1 MKREADVRYV
11 ISMYDLAN
19 LDVCKG
25 GGCSNLSTGQLE
37 QVLFD
42 NGLDVRKP
50 YSYCVGEH
58 RPKSSNQIV
67 NSGYF
72 EGFERCDDV
81 WMKSGAA
88 SIEVVIETADPA
100 VQQELRELMNVARTN
115 KFKK

>member
-42 NGLDVRKP
+42 NGLDVRKH
-50 YSYCVGEH
+50 YSYHVGEH

-88 SIEVVIETADPA
+88 SIEVVIETEGPA
-100 VQQELRELMNVARTN
+100 LREELYNIAQLVRAN
-115 KFKK
+115 KFRK

>member
-25 GGCSNLSTGQLE
+25 GGCSNLSTGELE

-72 EGFERCDDV
+72 EGFERCDDA

-88 SIEVVIETADPA
+88 SIEVVIETEGTA
-100 VQQELRELMNVARTN
+100 LREELYNIAQLAKAN
-115 KFKK
+115 KFNK